1 MWLSRAVLPLYLFTG
16 CVEGG
21 MFPRRQCQ
29 IFRPERVTCLMFT
42 LGLFS
47 CLYWTSYSF
56 IQCVN
61 NSYETK
67 DRAIGSSIMTA
78 HRHGVYSRELQVLCN
93 VEDYAFPS
101 TMSCCRSEGKCN
113 SWVSKQQLNIYFCIR
128 IQINKENWIGSQH
141 FFVRHKIKCFQI

>member
-1 MWLSRAVLPLYLFTG
+1 
-16 CVEGG
+16 

-29 IFRPERVTCLMFT
+29 IFRFGRVPCLMFT

-78 HRHGVYSRELQVLCN
+78 PRHGVYSRELQVLCN

-101 TMSCCRSEGKCN
+101 TMSCCRSEGKL
-113 SWVSKQQLNIYFCIR
+113 VSVKTTITHIQYFCIR
-128 IQINKENWIGSQH
+128 ILQINKENQIGSQH
-141 FFVRHKIKCFQI
+141 FFVRHKIKCFQF